1 MMPDK
6 AYQMPAPIETERTD
20 GLSPVPGSRVAAPTP
35 MPSMLRMSC
44 VTSIATTPARTAA
57 QETRFSRMVRASS
70 SGVTGLMC
78 GASASPRS
86 RGVSGCGSAMIASD
100 VECAPLTPHVSAG
113 FLRLVVP
120 QELARAS
127 WFVHTL
133 AISDKILYQIHRVH
147 RADLPPSDRE
157 PEASRCILKTG

>member
-6 AYQMPAPIETERTD
+6 AYQIPAPTETERTD

-70 SGVTGLMC
+70 SGATGLVC
-78 GASASPRS
+78 GASVSPRL

-100 VECAPLTPHVSAG
+100 VECAPLTPHVRVG
-113 FLRLVVP
+113 FLLLFLR
-120 QELARAS
+120 QKLAKVRR
-127 WFVHTL
+127 FVRGTL
-133 AISDKILYQIHRVH
+133 YV
-147 RADLPPSDRE
+147 
-157 PEASRCILKTG
+157 